1 MRKKRLFGLLL
12 LLFIIGLSYYLSSN
26 QFILNQLKEVIISSV
41 NEQLRGE
48 ITIEGIKGNLLK
60 QIVLENLR
68 VQEPSKEEVLR
79 VQRIRVRYSLLYFI
93 YLFYIPETL
102 PVPG

>member
-41 NEQLRGE
+41 NEQL
-48 ITIEGIKGNLLK
+48 KGRLL
-60 QIVLENLR
+60 
-68 VQEPSKEEVLR
+68 
-79 VQRIRVRYSLLYFI
+79 
-93 YLFYIPETL
+93 
-102 PVPG
+102 